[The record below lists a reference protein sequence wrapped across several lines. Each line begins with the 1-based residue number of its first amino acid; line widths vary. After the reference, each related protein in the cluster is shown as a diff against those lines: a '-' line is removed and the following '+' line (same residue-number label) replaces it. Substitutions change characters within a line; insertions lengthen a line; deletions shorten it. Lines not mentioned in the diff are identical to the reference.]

1 MDKLRCLGVTIGGE
15 KSMQLIQLDLIE
27 LHPAAIAKQHW
38 ALPRPPLRSID
49 VSKDGF

>member
-1 MDKLRCLGVTIGGE
+1 LVKDKLRCLGVTIGGE

-38 ALPRPPLRSID
+38 ALP
-49 VSKDGF
+49 